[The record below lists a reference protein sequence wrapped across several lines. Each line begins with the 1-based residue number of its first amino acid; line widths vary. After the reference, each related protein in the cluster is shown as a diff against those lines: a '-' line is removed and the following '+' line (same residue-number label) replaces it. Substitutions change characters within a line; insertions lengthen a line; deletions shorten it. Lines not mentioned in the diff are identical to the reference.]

1 MAEFPRVLGSPERE
15 CQEPMTEQFFRCL
28 GSLVTFQIFR
38 ARHEQVSILQQSYG
52 NERRVMQLFVDSKR
66 EINPFDD
73 LIHDAFGDENLN
85 SHVGVNC
92 LESHDDRS
100 HQSLVGR
107 ME

>member
-1 MAEFPRVLGSPERE
+1 
-15 CQEPMTEQFFRCL
+15 
-28 GSLVTFQIFR
+28 
-38 ARHEQVSILQQSYG
+38 
-52 NERRVMQLFVDSKR
+52 MQLFIDSKR